1 MCFTSACRNYHQPP
15 GLHMEYKEAI
25 DWAKPLNSV
34 CEVVDTLCTDNT
46 NQITEAIQYLKVS
59 EEI

>member
-1 MCFTSACRNYHQPP
+1 
-15 GLHMEYKEAI
+15 MEYKEAI

-46 NQITEAIQYLKVS
+46 NQITEAIQYLKGS

>member
-1 MCFTSACRNYHQPP
+1 
-15 GLHMEYKEAI
+15 MEYKEAI
-25 DWAKPLNSV
+25 DSAKPLNSV